1 MLSSI
6 LKNGAAKEVSN
17 KANVTFYEK
26 YVYNMDVLLLKTGYK
41 MRIST
46 LSIASQKGYV
56 SRTNWSYEGWQMKS
70 YILLPNSTLQ
80 QY

>member
-17 KANVTFYEK
+17 KVNVTFYEK

-41 MRIST
+41 MRCEFQ
-46 LSIASQKGYV
+46 LSQ
-56 SRTNWSYEGWQMKS
+56 
-70 YILLPNSTLQ
+70 LQ
-80 QY
+80 AKRGMFPEQIGPMRVDR